1 MDFSETSRR
10 PEPPRGSSAINT
22 WLIAFLVMLA
32 GILVVQNARTW
43 FPAPLHDPNAAPRAV
58 SARGSLAEDEK
69 STIEIFRTS
78 APSVVHITT
87 LTYQSDRMQL
97 NLMEIP
103 KGTGSGFVWDDN
115 GNIVT
120 NFHVVQSAIQDGGGA
135 RVALADNSV
144 WSARLVGAEPSKDI
158 AVLKIDAPR
167 DRLKPI
173 PIGESHD
180 LQVGQKVFAIG
191 SPFNL
196 DQTLTSGVISGLGR
210 EIQAVTGQAIQ
221 DVIQTDAAINPGNS
235 GGPLLDSA
243 GRVIGIN
250 TAIFSPS
257 GTYAGI
263 GFAVPVD
270 TVNQIVPELIKA
282 KKADRPGLGI
292 RPWDDGLV
300 QRLRDRGVLDKPGV
314 LVRDIL
320 LESASKAG
328 LRGTR
333 ATDDGQIELGDLI
346 VAIDGEAVESMK
358 DLVRIVGAHK
368 PGDEVTVR
376 VERDGKGIDL
386 KVTIQALPS
395 MGR

>member
-1 MDFSETSRR
+1 MDFHESHRSDSRSI
-10 PEPPRGSSAINT
+10 GHVNT
-22 WLIAFLVMLA
+22 WLIVLLVLLA
-32 GILVVQNARTW
+32 GAMVFQNYRTW
-43 FPAPLHDPNAAPRAV
+43 SPARLHDPDAAPRAV
-58 SARGSLAEDEK
+58 SARGDLAEDEK
-69 STIEIFRTS
+69 STIELFRS
-78 APSVVHITT
+78 SSPSVVHITT
-87 LTYQSDRMQL
+87 LEYQADRMNL
-97 NLMEIP
+97 NLNEIP

-115 GNIVT
+115 GNVVT
-120 NFHVVQSAIQDGGGA
+120 NFHVVQAAIQGGGGA
-135 RVALADNSV
+135 RVALSDNSV
-144 WSARLVGAEPSKDI
+144 WNARLVGAEPSKDI

-210 EIQAVTGQAIQ
+210 EIQSVTKQAIQ

-257 GTYAGI
+257 GAYAGI

-270 TVNQIVPELIKA
+270 TVNQIVPELIKS

-300 QRLRDRGVLDKPGV
+300 QRLRDAGVLDKPGV

-320 LESASKAG
+320 LPSASQAG
-328 LRGTR
+328 LQGTR
-333 ATDDGQIELGDLI
+333 ATEDGQIALGDLI
-346 VAIDGEAVESMK
+346 VSIDQEKVESMK
-358 DLVRIVGAHK
+358 DLARIVGKHK
-368 PGDEVTVR
+368 PGDEVTVL
-376 VERDGKGIDL
+376 VEREGKSIDL
-386 KVTIQALPS
+386 KVTVQALPS

>member
-1 MDFSETSRR
+1 MDLPETSRR
-10 PEPPRGSSAINT
+10 PEPRGSSSINT
-22 WLIAFLVMLA
+22 WLIAFLVVLA
-32 GILVVQNARTW
+32 GILVAQNARTW

-78 APSVVHITT
+78 SPCVVHITT

-120 NFHVVQSAIQDGGGA
+120 NFHVVQAAIQEGGGA

-144 WSARLVGAEPSKDI
+144 WTARLVGAEPSKDI

-257 GTYAGI
+257 GAYAGI

-270 TVNQIVPELIKA
+270 TVNQIVPELIKS

-328 LRGTR
+328 LQGTR
-333 ATDDGQIELGDLI
+333 STDDGQVDLGDLI

-358 DLVRIVGAHK
+358 DLARIVSAHQ
-368 PGDEVTVR
+368 PGDEVTVV
-376 VERDGKGIDL
+376 VEREGKKIEL
-386 KVTIQALPS
+386 KMTIQALPS

>member
-1 MDFSETSRR
+1 MDYSETSRR
-10 PEPPRGSSAINT
+10 PEPRGSSAINT
-22 WLIAFLVMLA
+22 WLIAFLVVLA
-32 GILVVQNARTW
+32 GVLVAQNARTW

-58 SARGSLAEDEK
+58 SARGSLAEDEN

-78 APSVVHITT
+78 SPSVVHITT
-87 LTYQSDRMQL
+87 LSYQSDRMQL

-120 NFHVVQSAIQDGGGA
+120 NFHVVQAAIQEGGGA

-144 WSARLVGAEPSKDI
+144 WTARLVGAEPSKDI

-257 GTYAGI
+257 GAYAGI

-270 TVNQIVPELIKA
+270 TVNQIVPELIKS

-328 LRGTR
+328 LQGTR
-333 ATDDGQIELGDLI
+333 ATDDGQVDLGDLI

-358 DLVRIVGAHK
+358 DLTRIVSAHQ
-368 PGDEVTVR
+368 PGDVVTVH
-376 VERDGKGIDL
+376 VEREGKGIDL

>member
-1 MDFSETSRR
+1 MDYSETSRR
-10 PEPPRGSSAINT
+10 PEPRGSGAINT
-22 WLIAFLVMLA
+22 WLIAFLVVLA
-32 GILVVQNARTW
+32 GVLVAQNARTW

-58 SARGSLAEDEK
+58 SARGSLAEDEN

-78 APSVVHITT
+78 SPSVVHITT
-87 LTYQSDRMQL
+87 LSYQSDRMQL

-120 NFHVVQSAIQDGGGA
+120 NFHVVQAAIQEGGGA

-144 WSARLVGAEPSKDI
+144 WTARLVGAEPSKDI

-257 GTYAGI
+257 GAYAGI

-270 TVNQIVPELIKA
+270 TVNQIVPELIKS

-328 LRGTR
+328 LQGTR
-333 ATDDGQIELGDLI
+333 ATDDGQVDLGDLI

-358 DLVRIVGAHK
+358 DLTRIVSAHQ
-368 PGDEVTVR
+368 PGDVVTVH
-376 VERDGKGIDL
+376 VEREGKGIDL